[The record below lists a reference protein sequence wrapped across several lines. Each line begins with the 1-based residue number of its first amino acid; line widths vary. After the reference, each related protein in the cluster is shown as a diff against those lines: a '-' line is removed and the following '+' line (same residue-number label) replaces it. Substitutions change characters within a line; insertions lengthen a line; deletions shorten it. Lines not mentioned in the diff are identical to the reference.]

1 MIVYE
6 FINNNIVEKRVSK
19 DDAKGIVD
27 MISSKWTKWSTVLKD
42 VKARRNGVIERSKPK
57 LCNAK
62 KSEEDWKSNIELN
75 RPYEY
80 YNKLYGL
87 LYETFYDKIP
97 SFLKMG
103 KEIYDR
109 VYNRAFTIENKKTLL
124 VCLKDMLESGE
135 IVASAE
141 LQNTYEKQVVSLEEI
156 QMNPEFDPSSI
167 VSVRANHVVVKQKTG
182 DKINFIRIN
191 PCNFAYD
198 PLVEPG
204 TEDFDNCDK
213 IVKQWKTRHEIL
225 SNANYEITSDQ
236 LDEILR
242 EDAQDVANDESD
254 DKNDVDTTVRSSQIE
269 VLTYYGG
276 VTIKGKYYA
285 NYVAVVIGRR
295 FLAYFKPKGIYT
307 PGIYYYPFHSIGDGS
322 RGVSPLY
329 YILDLCAAEQ
339 KALNDSIDFL
349 ELQKNPP
356 LYAPVNFF
364 EEEVTKI
371 QPGGHITYKP
381 GMQDPSAII
390 PIRFDA
396 PQYLQVFQET
406 TKQLEKE
413 IAGID
418 NGQLSVKSEALT
430 EEEVKRIA
438 SSENLIPNMIIS
450 GILLNII
457 AKYLKDCV
465 EMETQQ
471 EFSGNVVKTAWE
483 YANEQLQMQNVV
495 NVLDKIGSSDP
506 TMINMQNSAVKVFES
521 LGVNANDY
529 LNDSKS
535 QMIVQEFGNMDEDI
549 LQQLVQVAQALQV
562 QKNNQ
567 EKAAKM
573 MGQLQ
578 DDEYRRQL
586 RESWKN
592 TGSMPGEVIVPNG
605 QGTMSVPVVS
615 VTPEAQTV
623 NRTSTTAD

>member
-6 FINNNIVEKRVSK
+6 FINNNIVEKKVSQDESK
-19 DDAKGIVD
+19 NIVD
-27 MISSKWTKWSTVLKD
+27 MISAKWSKWSTVLKD

-57 LCNAK
+57 LCNER
-62 KSEEDWKSNIELN
+62 KSEKDWKSNIELN

-103 KEIYDR
+103 KDLHDI
-109 VYNRAFTIENKKTLL
+109 VYNRALTIENKKTLL

-167 VSVRANHVVVKQKTG
+167 VSVRANHVVVQRKTG

-204 TEDFDNCDK
+204 TEDFDGCDK

-225 SNANYEITSDQ
+225 SNANYEIKAEQ

-242 EDAQDVANDESD
+242 EDAQDMANDESD

-307 PGIYYYPFHSIGDGS
+307 PGIYYYPFHAIGDGS

-339 KALNDSIDFL
+339 KAFNDSVDFL
-349 ELQKNPP
+349 ELQKNNPV
-356 LYAPVNFF
+356 YAPVNFF
-364 EEEVTKI
+364 EEENVKI
-371 QPGGHITYKP
+371 EPGKVITYKP
-381 GMQDPSAII
+381 GMQDPRAII

-438 SSENLIPNMIIS
+438 TSENLIPNMIIS
-450 GILLNII
+450 GILLNVI
-457 AKYLKDCV
+457 AKYLTDCV
-465 EMETQQ
+465 QIETQQ
-471 EFSGNVVKTAWE
+471 EFNENVVKTAWE

-495 NVLDKIGSSDP
+495 NVLDKIGTSDP
-506 TMINMQNSAVKVFES
+506 TMVNMQNSATKVFES
-521 LGVNANDY
+521 LGVNASDY

-535 QMIVQEFGNMDEDI
+535 QQILQMFGELSDEI
-549 LQQLVQVAQALQV
+549 LQQLQQVAQGLQV
-562 QKNNQ
+562 QENNQ
-567 EKAAKM
+567 QKAAKM
-573 MGQLQ
+573 MGQIQ
-578 DDEYRRQL
+578 DEEYRRQL
-586 RESWKN
+586 RDSWQN
-592 TGSMPGEVIVPNG
+592 MGAMPNEVMVPNG
-605 QGTMSVPVVS
+605 QSTMNVPVVS